1 MSFNPI
7 YLLHSFCNICNI
19 LVGIFLASCLR
30 HQGAPHQS
38 RHEDRNHTSYYRPTH
53 RPNDIARVGPHTLS
67 PILYNFFISFNAYHL
82 LKCSYHSFITTAPA
96 RRPSHSIT
104 GHKTPALILFS
115 HSPCNTI
122 NKRTS
127 TASTR
132 IPTSLQFQ
140 ENAEIAFI
148 RRSRS
153 NQQRP
158 HFHIPRPQTLTI
170 PSPYLIRTRKT

>member
-1 MSFNPI
+1 
-7 YLLHSFCNICNI
+7 
-19 LVGIFLASCLR
+19 
-30 HQGAPHQS
+30 
-38 RHEDRNHTSYYRPTH
+38 
-53 RPNDIARVGPHTLS
+53 LS
-67 PILYNFFISFNAYHL
+67 PVLYNFFISFNAYRL
-82 LKCSYHSFITTAPA
+82 LKCSYHSSITTAPA

-104 GHKTPALILFS
+104 GHKTPAHILFS

-127 TASTR
+127 KASTR

-158 HFHIPRPQTLTI
+158 HFHIPRHQTLTI
-170 PSPYLIRTRKT
+170 PPLTLSERARCDSWTAGTCPNTICTNHYRRRVHRLCITSPYPLHAL